1 MKFLSALI
9 LVLAMTVN
17 VPAAHAAGPSPTPPA
32 PSGPSQSAPYAPA
45 AEQQRTEIRSVKTEL
60 SRISSVLYTEDFRA
74 ARAQLMAL
82 NREFPRNADVN
93 NLLGFTSR
101 KLNLNRASAKFYRT
115 ALRIDSDHLGAL
127 SYQGELFIATKK
139 IARAN
144 KNLVKLEKLCGV
156 NCSEYKDLKKA
167 LANR

>member
-9 LVLAMTVN
+9 LVLAMAIN
-17 VPAAHAAGPSPTPPA
+17 VPAAHAAYEPNPAPPA
-32 PSGPSQSAPYAPA
+32 PSGPAEPTSSTAPA
-45 AEQQRTEIRSVKTEL
+45 TQAKTTSVNVEL
-60 SRISSVLYTEDFRA
+60 SRISSIIYSKNFRS
-74 ARAQLMAL
+74 ARTQLIAL
-82 NREFPRNADVN
+82 NREFPNNADVN

-101 KLNLNRASAKFYRT
+101 KLNLNSASAKFYRT

>member
-9 LVLAMTVN
+9 LVLAMAIN
-17 VPAAHAAGPSPTPPA
+17 VPAAHAAYEPNPAPPA
-32 PSGPSQSAPYAPA
+32 APA
-45 AEQQRTEIRSVKTEL
+45 QTTSVNVEL
-60 SRISSVLYTEDFRA
+60 SRISSIIYSENFRS
-74 ARAQLMAL
+74 ARTQLIAL
-82 NREFPRNADVN
+82 NREFPNNADVN

-101 KLNLNRASAKFYRT
+101 KLNLNSASAKFYRT